1 MFERCR
7 SRIQNIFDAHKS
19 RVLNLEK
26 IKSDGGIVLDEGVS
40 NPASRISSR
49 LDSPDTTDSSRPAT
63 GNTLLDNVSII
74 DEDDDEDLGF
84 RLAQTKLTNAA
95 VAANRLGDDSING
108 MSSLNS
114 DVPSS
119 HLRSSTNAWEQ
130 RDESDLPLNLLS

>member
-7 SRIQNIFDAHKS
+7 SRIQNVFDAHKS

-95 VAANRLGDDSING
+95 VAADRLGDDSING

-114 DVPSS
+114 NVPSG

-130 RDESDLPLNLLS
+130 SAESDLPLDLLS